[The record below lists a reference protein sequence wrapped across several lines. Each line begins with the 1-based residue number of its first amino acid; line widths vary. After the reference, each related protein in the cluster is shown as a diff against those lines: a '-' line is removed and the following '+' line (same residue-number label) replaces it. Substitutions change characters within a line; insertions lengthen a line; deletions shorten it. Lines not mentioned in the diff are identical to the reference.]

1 MLTLNGYKIPKT
13 ALKLGMLGEL
23 TVKPYVPSVF
33 VNPKFVQK
41 YKLYIEKDGFIYLPK
56 QYGIEK
62 FGIPNKTLRNVE
74 QTPNKFWEFK
84 GKLRDIQI
92 EVVNS
97 FLKPEPHDGIL
108 SLQTG
113 GGKTVCG
120 LWIASQLKLPTIIL
134 VHNTFLKDQWISR
147 IKDFLPNAR
156 IGQIQG
162 DIIDINEKDIIVCM
176 LQSISLKEYSEETFT
191 KIGLIIV
198 DECHHIASEAFSKS
212 LPKLTSKYMLGLS
225 ATPERKDKLMYVI
238 NWFLGPL
245 LYKSSTEDKIDSDV
259 KVEYFE
265 YEAEN
270 PEFNSIIYNSN
281 GVMFTSLMINK
292 VVEYEPRNIF
302 IKNILEDLYTENRN
316 MLVLTDRIEH
326 TEKLFQLLSPN
337 IQENTGILH
346 SKLKQDQRELLMTTK
361 KILIATYSMCKEGFD
376 VERLNTL
383 IMATSRPDVDQIVG
397 RILRI
402 EKSKRR
408 IHPLIIDIVD
418 PAFRNQFQRRLT
430 LYKSRNYKI
439 EKTIF

>member
-337 IQENTGILH
+337 IQENAGILH

>member
-33 VNPKFVQK
+33 VNPKYIQK
-41 YKLYIEKDGFIYLPK
+41 YKLYIEKDEFIYLPK

>member
-33 VNPKFVQK
+33 VNPKYIQK
-41 YKLYIEKDGFIYLPK
+41 YKLYLEKDEFIYLPK

-84 GKLRDIQI
+84 GKLREIQI

-176 LQSISLKEYSEETFT
+176 LQSISLKEYPQETFT

-238 NWFLGPL
+238 N
-245 LYKSSTEDKIDSDV
+245 
-259 KVEYFE
+259 
-265 YEAEN
+265 
-270 PEFNSIIYNSN
+270 
-281 GVMFTSLMINK
+281 
-292 VVEYEPRNIF
+292 
-302 IKNILEDLYTENRN
+302 
-316 MLVLTDRIEH
+316 
-326 TEKLFQLLSPN
+326 
-337 IQENTGILH
+337 
-346 SKLKQDQRELLMTTK
+346 
-361 KILIATYSMCKEGFD
+361 
-376 VERLNTL
+376 
-383 IMATSRPDVDQIVG
+383 
-397 RILRI
+397 
-402 EKSKRR
+402 
-408 IHPLIIDIVD
+408 
-418 PAFRNQFQRRLT
+418 
-430 LYKSRNYKI
+430 
-439 EKTIF
+439 